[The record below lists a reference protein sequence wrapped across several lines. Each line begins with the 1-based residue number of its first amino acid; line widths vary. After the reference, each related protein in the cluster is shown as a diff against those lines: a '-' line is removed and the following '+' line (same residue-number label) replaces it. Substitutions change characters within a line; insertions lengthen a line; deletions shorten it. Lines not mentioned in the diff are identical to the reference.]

1 MMDTRHRERE
11 DMENKPGI
19 PSAALSSSAKNM
31 ILEQR
36 VVPVAV
42 IDHVEDAVPI
52 ARALLAGGLSTLEL
66 TLRTPAALDCIKAIR
81 KEVPE
86 MNVGAGTVLTASQVR
101 EVSEAGATFA
111 VAPGLNPRV
120 LATAKIRKLPFFP
133 GVMTPSDVEHGLEH
147 GCLLQKFFPASVA
160 GGLDMINA
168 LAGPY
173 AHTGLKLIPLGG
185 VTVQNMKDYLAHPM
199 VAAVGGSWLVDKKL
213 VAAKDWAGIT
223 KRAEE
228 AAAIAKSVAS

>member
-1 MMDTRHRERE
+1 
-11 DMENKPGI
+11 MET
-19 PSAALSSSAKNM
+19 
-31 ILEQR
+31 ILKER

-42 IDHVEDAVPI
+42 IDRVEDAPLI

-66 TLRTPAALDCIKAIR
+66 TLRTPAALDCIRAIR

-86 MNVGAGTVLTASQVR
+86 MIVGAGTVLTVAQVR
-101 EVSEAGATFA
+101 DVAEAGAFFA
-111 VAPGLNPRV
+111 VSPGLNPRIL
-120 LATAKIRKLPFFP
+120 LAAKTRRLPFYP

-147 GCLLQKFFPASVA
+147 GCTLQKFFPASVA
-160 GGLDMINA
+160 GGLDMIKA

-185 VTVQNMKDYLAHPM
+185 ITVQNMMDYLAHPL

-223 KRAEE
+223 QLAAE
-228 AAAIAKSVAS
+228 AVAIARSVAS

>member
-1 MMDTRHRERE
+1 
-11 DMENKPGI
+11 METI
-19 PSAALSSSAKNM
+19 HQ
-31 ILEQR
+31 QR

-42 IDHVEDAVPI
+42 IEQVADAVPI

-66 TLRTPAALDCIKAIR
+66 TLRTPAALDCIRAIR
-81 KEVPE
+81 REVPE
-86 MNVGAGTVLTASQVR
+86 MQVGSGTVLTTAQVC
-101 EVSEAGATFA
+101 EVSDAGAFFA

-120 LATAKIRKLPFFP
+120 LAEAKIRKLPFFP

-147 GCLLQKFFPASVA
+147 GCTLQKLFPASVA
-160 GGLDMINA
+160 GGLEMVKA

-185 VTVQNMKDYLAHPM
+185 ITAQNMKDYLAHPL

-223 KRAEE
+223 KLAAE
-228 AAAIAKSVAS
+228 AVALARSVAS